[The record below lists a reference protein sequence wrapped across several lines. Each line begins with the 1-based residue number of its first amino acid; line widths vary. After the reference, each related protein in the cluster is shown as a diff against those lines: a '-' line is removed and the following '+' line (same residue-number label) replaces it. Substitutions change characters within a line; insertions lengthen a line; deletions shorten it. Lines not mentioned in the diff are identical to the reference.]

1 MADDQTTR
9 ETAVAD
15 LAAPRDALPEDPVA
29 SVAHPEFRL
38 VLRGYDRAAV
48 DAYVERVQR
57 LVGELHATVSPRAAI
72 REALDRVARET
83 ADILRRAHEAAEGT
97 RAAARAEADEIA
109 QAGVARIGQLDRDAD
124 VVWHERL
131 RLVAEIRRLA
141 GELERV
147 AAGADERFPPEPP
160 VEAARELPAART
172 APPYAQ
178 AAPPYAQA
186 APPHAPP
193 PIPADAEEPR

>member
-9 ETAVAD
+9 ETAAAD
-15 LAAPRDALPEDPVA
+15 LVAPREALPDDPVA

-57 LVGELHATVSPRAAI
+57 LVGDLHSTVSPRAAI

-83 ADILRRAHEAAEGT
+83 ADILRRAHEAAEET
-97 RAAARAEADEIA
+97 RRTARVEADEIA
-109 QAGVARIGQLDRDAD
+109 RAGVSRIEQLDRDAD
-124 VVWHERL
+124 IVWQERA
-131 RLVAEIRRLA
+131 RLVADIRRVA
-141 GELERV
+141 GDLERV
-147 AAGADERFPPEPP
+147 ATGADERFPPEPP
-160 VEAARELPAART
+160 VEVARELPAPRT

-186 APPHAPP
+186 PPPHASMP
-193 PIPADAEEPR
+193 PADVEDPT